1 MLARIVFVGNVQRKR
16 MIIVLVDL
24 RKEKFAPTLAGG
36 GVVKEGNS
44 YSIF

>member
-1 MLARIVFVGNVQRKR
+1 
-16 MIIVLVDL
+16 L